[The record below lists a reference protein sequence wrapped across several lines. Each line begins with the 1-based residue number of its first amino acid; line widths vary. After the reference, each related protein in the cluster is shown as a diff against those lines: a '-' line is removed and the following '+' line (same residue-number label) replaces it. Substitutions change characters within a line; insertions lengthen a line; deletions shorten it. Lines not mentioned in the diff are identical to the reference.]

1 MTDTKPNLKPDPKT
15 AKLSPKPAK
24 PGKPRPR
31 KAKAWP
37 NNPSLPASA
46 SKLDRLSALLAR
58 PGGASIAEMMAATE
72 WQAHSVRG
80 ALAGALKRR
89 GLTIAS
95 HKIDGVR
102 RYRTGGKR

>member
-1 MTDTKPNLKPDPKT
+1 MTDPKPNPKSN
-15 AKLSPKPAK
+15 LKPAK
-24 PGKPRPR
+24 PGKRPR
-31 KAKAWP
+31 KAKAAP
-37 NNPSLPASA
+37 ATPPALPASA
-46 SKLDRLSALLAR
+46 SKLDQLAALLAR

-95 HKIDGVR
+95 DKIDGVR